1 MKSKGVTRVS
11 GRKKDQCGWPWP
23 PNETWAEGRESCE
36 MADGRELMNGGGWS
50 VETWDQSRGQT
61 GDLERG
67 TAHTQRPETSD
78 TSDTAAT
85 SLPASVIPC
94 LACKP
99 GRARPTLALRASQK
113 PGQFGQS
120 NVMGG
125 PPFPSLGWPLA
136 LRKRGK
142 DAFRGHRS
150 STRQAQ
156 VSDISRF
163 ASLQPFNLN
172 QRFFSLNTP
181 RTLVADVSYAE
192 NLSTVPRQVTGRHCQ
207 HV

>member
-1 MKSKGVTRVS
+1 
-11 GRKKDQCGWPWP
+11 
-23 PNETWAEGRESCE
+23 
-36 MADGRELMNGGGWS
+36 MNGGGWS

-78 TSDTAAT
+78 ASDTAAT
-85 SLPASVIPC
+85 SLPASVVPC

-113 PGQFGQS
+113 LGQFSQS

-163 ASLQPFNLN
+163 ASLHPFNLN

-181 RTLVADVSYAE
+181 RTLALSRRIVCRESQYRPTTSNGAA
-192 NLSTVPRQVTGRHCQ
+192 LSTCLTRPNVAMTCSTCSTYLCS
-207 HV
+207 